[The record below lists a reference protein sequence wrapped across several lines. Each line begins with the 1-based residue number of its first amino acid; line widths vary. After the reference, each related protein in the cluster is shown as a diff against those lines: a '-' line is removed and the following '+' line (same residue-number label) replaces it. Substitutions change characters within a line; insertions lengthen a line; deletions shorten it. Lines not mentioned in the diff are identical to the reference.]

1 MSYANPPRSSSS
13 TREHG
18 EHSDPQYRGRGH
30 LAQSS
35 TSSSVAAP
43 EYELSAYPHHTSH
56 GVSLRDQPYLPPTST
71 MGNQGAT
78 HESSPL
84 ASNDPLSARETL
96 VGDMG
101 RAQDEFLARDYA
113 MYSTDRSD
121 SRSPNHHA
129 AAHASTSQAQYTK
142 GSTTPIHPG
151 ASVTMRAVDS
161 TVSST
166 QSDRGEGEKADRRYG
181 LPSEKMSGYRSPR
194 NRSQERSAG
203 GPNSGLGN
211 WSGPAGLGAS
221 PYGHLGA
228 GNGSNVQSA
237 ASSTQNLVYAEGQS
251 ELDGGYDTEPR
262 DSGCA
267 DSDGW
272 IDHTGD
278 FIKPPSNAFTRTVFA
293 IYDSSFLVRWI
304 IYIIP
309 LLALIWIP
317 GIVGLTVAPNATIWE
332 VPLLW
337 WSAWL
342 SIAWCGWWGAALT
355 ARILPHFFRHT
366 VGVIAPEMLHLV
378 TYLKAIKF
386 YVGTALWAMA
396 NWVSFL
402 PLIRLHARSSNS
414 DSTLILLTKG
424 LFGIFIVSIIL
435 LIEKLLIQI
444 IAHSFHK
451 KSYEDRI
458 LEQKFQ
464 ISALVALYL
473 NTRDLGRSDT
483 LDGGFSGSGRPRNR
497 RQHSDPTLLVKHAL
511 RGVKKVAQ
519 TATTVIGT
527 VASEIAGEQVLKP
540 TSAQSMV
547 LSSLGSANKSK
558 QLARRIYYS
567 FCPSYRDSLLIED
580 VSRCFQ
586 NREQAERAFSIF
598 DRDGNGDA
606 TRDEIEMAVLD
617 IHRER
622 LSLSRSMRDIDSAV
636 GRLDSIVMSLWYV
649 VSILILAGLLNASFN
664 TMIASAG
671 TLVLGLSWL
680 IGTTAQEIL
689 ASIIL
694 LFVKHPYDVGDRVD
708 IDGVPY
714 VVLEMHLLSTVFRN
728 TNGTVT
734 QAPHSLINTKFI
746 LNIRRSGAISEPF
759 VWDVAFETPFE
770 KIEQL
775 RARMLAF
782 VEAERRDF
790 LPKVDIM
797 IKDFEEQGK
806 LTLTTDIN
814 YRGNWQNGALK
825 AQRRN
830 KFLCAMKM
838 AMAEL
843 KIYGPGDNG
852 DPSPPPPDPT
862 KIIMVPFVDPGH
874 EEHVEATTVGQEDT
888 AKTSATNLASKA
900 NNVAMELTNRRGI
913 VDDEGDDYDT
923 RDRDG
928 VRNELR
934 K

>member
-1 MSYANPPRSSSS
+1 MSYTNPPRSSSS
-13 TREHG
+13 PHDQDN
-18 EHSDPQYRGRGH
+18 SDQQRGRGH
-30 LAQSS
+30 LAQLS

-43 EYELSAYPHHTSH
+43 QYELSAYPHHTSH
-56 GVSLRDQPYLPPTST
+56 GVSLRDQPYLPASSG
-71 MGNQGAT
+71 MGNAGAT
-78 HESSPL
+78 HESSSL

-101 RAQDEFLARDYA
+101 RAQDDFLARDYA
-113 MYSTDRSD
+113 MYPPVRSD
-121 SRSPNHHA
+121 TPSLHNHGGNGSGQA
-129 AAHASTSQAQYTK
+129 ASTSQAQYTK

-151 ASVTMRAVDS
+151 ASVTMRQADS
-161 TVSST
+161 TLSST
-166 QSDRGEGEKADRRYG
+166 QSERGAEKVERRYG
-181 LPSEKMSGYRSPR
+181 LPSEKTSGYRSPR

-203 GPNSGLGN
+203 PGGPHSGLGN
-211 WSGPAGLGAS
+211 WSGPAGLGSS
-221 PYGHLGA
+221 PYGQLGA

-237 ASSTQNLVYAEGQS
+237 ASSSQNLVYAE
-251 ELDGGYDTEPR
+251 
-262 DSGCA
+262 
-267 DSDGW
+267 
-272 IDHTGD
+272 GD

-293 IYDSSFLVRWI
+293 LYDSSFLVRWI

-309 LLALIWIP
+309 ILALLWIP
-317 GIVGLTVAPNATIWE
+317 GIVGLTVAPTATIWD
-332 VPLLW
+332 VPLVW
-337 WSAWL
+337 WSAWF

-355 ARILPHFFRHT
+355 AKILPHFFQHT

-378 TYLKAIKF
+378 TYLKAIRF

-402 PLIRLHARSSNS
+402 PLIRLHAKTSGSG
-414 DSTLILLTKG
+414 STLVLLTKG
-424 LFGIFIVSIIL
+424 LFGILIVSIIL
-435 LIEKLLIQI
+435 LVEKLLIQV

-483 LDGGFSGSGRPRNR
+483 LDGGLSGPGRPRNR

-540 TSAQSMV
+540 TSAHSMV
-547 LSSLGSANKSK
+547 LASLGSANKSK

-567 FCPSYRDSLLIED
+567 FCPSYRNSLLIED
-580 VSRCFQ
+580 ISRCFQ
-586 NREQAERAFSIF
+586 NREQTEKAFAVL

-606 TRDEIEMAVLD
+606 TREEIEMAVLD

-636 GRLDSIVMSLWYV
+636 GRFDSIVMSLWYV

-746 LNIRRSGAISEPF
+746 LNIRRSGAISETF
-759 VWDVAFETPFE
+759 VWDVAFATSFE
-770 KIEQL
+770 KIEEL
-775 RARMLAF
+775 RARMFAF

-790 LPKVDIM
+790 LPKVDIV
-797 IKDFEEQGK
+797 IKDFEKQGK
-806 LTLTTDIN
+806 LTLSTDIN

-830 KFLCAMKM
+830 KFLCAMKV

-852 DPSPPPPDPT
+852 DPSPPPADPT
-862 KIIMVPFVDPGH
+862 RVMMVPFIDPGQ
-874 EEHVEATTVGQEDT
+874 EEHDETDAQDT
-888 AKTSATNLASKA
+888 AKTSATTLANKA
-900 NNVAMELTNRRGI
+900 NMIAMDLTNRRGV
-913 VDDEGDDYDT
+913 VDADGDDYDT

>member
-18 EHSDPQYRGRGH
+18 ELPDPQYRGRGH
-30 LAQSS
+30 LTQSS

-43 EYELSAYPHHTSH
+43 EYELSAYPHLTSH
-56 GVSLRDQPYLPPTST
+56 GVSLRDQPYLPSSST

-101 RAQDEFLARDYA
+101 AAQDEFLARDYA
-113 MYSTDRSD
+113 MYSTDGSG
-121 SRSPNHHA
+121 SRSPNHRA
-129 AAHASTSQAQYTK
+129 AAAQASTSQAQYTK

-151 ASVTMRAVDS
+151 ASVTLRAVDS
-161 TVSST
+161 AVSST
-166 QSDRGEGEKADRRYG
+166 QSDRGEGEKAERRYG

-194 NRSQERSAG
+194 NRSHERSAG

-228 GNGSNVQSA
+228 GDGSNVQSA
-237 ASSTQNLVYAEGQS
+237 TSSNQNLVYA
-251 ELDGGYDTEPR
+251 D
-262 DSGCA
+262 
-267 DSDGW
+267 
-272 IDHTGD
+272 GD

-317 GIVGLTVAPNATIWE
+317 GIVGLTVAPKATIWE

-366 VGVIAPEMLHLV
+366 IGVVAPEMQHLV

-483 LDGGFSGSGRPRNR
+483 LDGAFSGSGRPRNR

-558 QLARRIYYS
+558 QLGRRIYLS
-567 FCPSYRDSLLIED
+567 FCPPYRDSLLIED

-874 EEHVEATTVGQEDT
+874 EEHFEATTVGQKDT

-900 NNVAMELTNRRGI
+900 NSVAMELTNRRGI
-913 VDDEGDDYDT
+913 VDDEEDD
-923 RDRDG
+923 
-928 VRNELR
+928 
-934 K
+934 